1 MTEEQKLALFDESGW
16 GILATINKKHLRKH
30 LRKHLKKH
38 LKKHGFVSVEQCKDW
53 LRAW

>member
-16 GILATINKKHLRKH
+16 GILATINKKHLKKH
-30 LRKHLKKH
+30 LRKHGL
-38 LKKHGFVSVEQCKDW
+38 VSVEQYKDW

>member
-30 LRKHLKKH
+30 SL
-38 LKKHGFVSVEQCKDW
+38 VSVEQYKDW